1 MNPRCGGMT
10 LVELLLAM
18 GLGAV
23 LMLGASSMLLA
34 VSASHAAQA
43 SQARMDDSGRYAMDV
58 VARALRQS
66 AYINLDAGAGAWLPA
81 TEDSASLSGLDARSL
96 VRNAEGI
103 SNSLPDA
110 MHGSDVLAVRFQGA
124 GPADGG
130 DGTVLNCAGFAVGA
144 GASES
149 ERGWSIFYVAIG
161 GDGEAELRCKY
172 RSANGWGA
180 DAIIRGVDS
189 FQVLYG
195 LDTDTP
201 ADGVANLYL
210 NATGLDARDASLVP
224 AGETATQR
232 QRDLLRRTHWK
243 RVTSVRLALL
253 LHGEDDQ
260 GGQVAQTGPPQFDL
274 FGPAYSDAH
283 GAGDAGVRI
292 VLPSLPAIEQRRL
305 RKLVQT
311 TVMLRNAVPR
321 S

>member
-1 MNPRCGGMT
+1 MT
-10 LVELLLAM
+10 LVELLLAL

-43 SQARMDDSGRYAMDV
+43 SQARMDDSARYAIDAM
-58 VARALRQS
+58 ARALRQS
-66 AYINLDAGAGAWLPA
+66 AYINLDAGAGSWLPA
-81 TEDSASLSGLDARSL
+81 AGDSANLSGLDARSL
-96 VRNAEGI
+96 GKNAEGI
-103 SNSLPDA
+103 SNPLPDA

-124 GPADGG
+124 GAAQGG
-130 DGTVLNCAGFAVGA
+130 DGTVLNCAGFGVGA
-144 GASES
+144 GASEN

-172 RSANGWGA
+172 RGADGWGA

-201 ADGVANLYL
+201 PDGVANQYV
-210 NATGLDARDASLVP
+210 NATGLDARDAALVLP
-224 AGETATQR
+224 GESAVERQR
-232 QRDLLRRTHWK
+232 QLQHRTHWK
-243 RVTSVRLALL
+243 RVASVRVALL

-260 GGQVAQTGPPQFDL
+260 GGAAAQTGPPQFDL
-274 FGPAYSDAH
+274 FGPAYADAH
-283 GAGDAGVRI
+283 GASDAGVRI
-292 VLPSLPAIEQRRL
+292 DVSSLPARQQGRL
-305 RKLVQT
+305 RKLVQA
-311 TVMLRNAVPR
+311 TVMLRNAVPQ